1 MQAADCSECPCRL
14 QQSYRCDRCQRTFRS
29 REPYVDLTMQ
39 AGIEQEAYKQ
49 TFWGGTEIFRHA
61 LW

>member
-1 MQAADCSECPCRL
+1 M
-14 QQSYRCDRCQRTFRS
+14 
-29 REPYVDLTMQ
+29 DLTMQ